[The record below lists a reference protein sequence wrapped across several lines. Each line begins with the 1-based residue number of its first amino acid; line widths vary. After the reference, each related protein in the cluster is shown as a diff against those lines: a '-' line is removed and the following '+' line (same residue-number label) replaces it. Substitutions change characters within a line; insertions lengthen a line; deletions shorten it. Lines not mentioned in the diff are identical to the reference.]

1 MHSQIIYETKKIS
14 IACEMSLRRGMYFNL
29 YFSYKGRTILW
40 KHQVYLTVKFSENS
54 HWLQQQFLYPEKVE
68 LLQRTSA
75 KLHWSHSREFEVKCK
90 FLCCQHAHFNSKQL
104 EWLQSSFPSY
114 SKAVTVMVKAR
125 SLEKTIDRLPDVHSC
140 STNER

>member
-14 IACEMSLRRGMYFNL
+14 IVCEMSLRRGMYFNL

-104 EWLQSSFPSY
+104 VTPKLFPLLFQGSNC
-114 SKAVTVMVKAR
+114 VKAR

-140 STNER
+140 SANER